1 MRTLVKGEHIVSVP
15 AKSMRLFTVLIVS
28 LAGAFGLQIGHVAR
42 PASHTRLASARPASH
57 TRLASAP
64 SMRVELMDDSKLST
78 VIDSAK
84 PVLAYFGASW
94 CRPCSKVKPVVEEV
108 SEMADVL
115 AVSCPVESQLEF
127 REFREWLLVDQKVH
141 VAAVPML
148 VLLAQGK
155 VAGTLLGTQCQSLS
169 EVLELC
175 NSVTES
181 ASVTAG
187 L

>member
-1 MRTLVKGEHIVSVP
+1 MSEFRRTAMSRFAAFLLCFAS
-15 AKSMRLFTVLIVS
+15 
-28 LAGAFGLQIGHVAR
+28 AFGLQIGHVAR
-42 PASHTRLASARPASH
+42 PRAP
-57 TRLASAP
+57 AP

-115 AVSCPVESQLEF
+115 TVSCPVESQLEF

>member
-1 MRTLVKGEHIVSVP
+1 MSR
-15 AKSMRLFTVLIVS
+15 FTAFLLCFAS
-28 LAGAFGLQIGHVAR
+28 AFGLQVGH
-42 PASHTRLASARPASH
+42 TARPASH

-78 VIDSAK
+78 VIESAK

>member
-1 MRTLVKGEHIVSVP
+1 MVGRAIHTSSIHTYENFVERGALVRVP
-15 AKSMRLFTVLIVS
+15 SNTVLRMS
-28 LAGAFGLQIGHVAR
+28 RFTAFLLCFASAHSLQIGHVAR
-42 PASHTRLASARPASH
+42 PRAPAP
-57 TRLASAP
+57 L
-64 SMRVELMDDSKLST
+64 MRVELMDDSKLST
-78 VIDSAK
+78 VIESAK

-108 SEMADVL
+108 SEIADVL

>member
-28 LAGAFGLQIGHVAR
+28 LAGAFGLQVGH
-42 PASHTRLASARPASH
+42 TARPASH